1 MAQEIKNDDTT
12 AWALVVVRNTS
23 GIGVTGLTAS
33 DFSSVNVQR
42 DNLAASSLTLTD
54 ASGPTDHGAGK
65 LWEIDAGV
73 YKVGIASALLTGFVG
88 NLSITG
94 TYASGAVVP
103 VPNNVVEPER
113 GTDSANTTTP
123 PTAAA
128 IRTEMDSNSTQL
140 AAIVEDTGTTL
151 PSTLSGIET
160 KVDTVDGVVD
170 SILVDT
176 GTTLPASLTSISSA
190 ITVVDGIVDDILVDT
205 STTLPATLS
214 GMETKIDTVDTV
226 VDTLTT
232 SLTGVETKIDT
243 IDGIVDSILVDTGTT
258 LPATLSGIETKVD
271 TIDGIVDDILVDTGT
286 TLPATL
292 TTIDTELGQVLDRT
306 GYALTIYAGAI
317 SNAANAAELYTLTLD
332 STDYT
337 VQYAGMDSS
346 GNRGTTTLSK
356 A

>member
-1 MAQEIKNDDTT
+1 MQDRLVKSGSTSRIVKF
-12 AWALVVVRNTS
+12 ALRSSST
-23 GIGVTGLTAS
+23 GQLVTGKVHS
-33 DFSSVNVQR
+33 DFSGTY
-42 DNLAASSLTLTD
+42 SSAGGTSTALSFS
-54 ASGPTDHGAGK
+54 SGTAGDSYTSGK
-65 LWEIDAGV
+65 IAPIGNGTYDWHVPDTV
-73 YKVGIASALLTGFVG
+73 FASAGQIIAK
-88 NLSITG
+88 LSCADALDVVFDWQVVTVDRD
-94 TYASGAVVP
+94 TARFGA
-103 VPNNVVEPER
+103 
-113 GTDSANTTTP
+113 
-123 PTAAA
+123 PTAVEN
-128 IRTEMDSNSTQL
+128 RTEMDSNSTQL

-170 SILVDT
+170 DILVDT

-258 LPATLSGIETKVD
+258 LPASLSGLETKVD

-292 TTIDTELGQVLDRT
+292 TTIDTELGQVLDRA
-306 GYALTIYAGAI
+306 GYCLTILAGATSTAGTATEQYDLTIDSVAYRAAYAGLD
-317 SNAANAAELYTLTLD
+317 AN
-332 STDYT
+332 
-337 VQYAGMDSS
+337 

-356 A
+356 P

>member
-12 AWALVVVRNTS
+12 AWALVVVRNSS

-65 LWEIDAGV
+65 LHEVDAGV

-123 PTAAA
+123 LDAAG
-128 IRTEMDSNSTQL
+128 IRTAVGLTSANLDTQISAIPTTTLDAAGVRTAVGLASANLDTQLSGIPTTTLDAAGVRTAVGLASANLDTQL
-140 AAIVEDTGTTL
+140 AALPTNAPLDAAGIRTAVGLATGNLDTQLSAIPTTTL
-151 PSTLSGIET
+151 DAAGVRTAVGLASANL
-160 KVDTVDGVVD
+160 DTQ
-170 SILVDT
+170 L
-176 GTTLPASLTSISSA
+176 SA
-190 ITVVDGIVDDILVDT
+190 IPTTAPLDAAGTRAALGMSAANLDT
-205 STTLPATLS
+205 QLS
-214 GMETKIDTVDTV
+214 
-226 VDTLTT
+226 
-232 SLTGVETKIDT
+232 
-243 IDGIVDSILVDTGTT
+243 
-258 LPATLSGIETKVD
+258 
-271 TIDGIVDDILVDTGT
+271 
-286 TLPATL
+286 
-292 TTIDTELGQVLDRT
+292 TIDTELGQVLDRT
-306 GYALTIYAGAI
+306 GYSLTILAGAI
-317 SNAANAAELYTLTLD
+317 SNAGNAAEQYDLTIDTVAHRVLYASL
-332 STDYT
+332 
-337 VQYAGMDSS
+337 DSS

-356 A
+356 P